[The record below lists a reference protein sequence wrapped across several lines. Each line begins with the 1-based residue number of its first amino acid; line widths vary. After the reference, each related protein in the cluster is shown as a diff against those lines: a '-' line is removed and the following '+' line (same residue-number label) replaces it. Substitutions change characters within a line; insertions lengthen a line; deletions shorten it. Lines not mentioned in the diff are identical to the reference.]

1 MTAKKKKPAIT
12 PPPEEAAIVDF
23 LNGKE
28 ATTTETSITGVLVEE
43 ESATKEPS
51 KKPKKEIELLNPSKL
66 DGKLKSLSKEGL
78 ADAWEQ
84 LDNFSII
91 VKWKIARLL
100 KDKFKSTKAYGAF
113 LEKLRNDKP
122 DHALCLVTQPTLNR
136 YATAAK
142 FCEDF
147 NIEDAQAISIG
158 PTIVYELAKPAN
170 RKTVTQEFLEENVF
184 NQTLTVE
191 SVKQLFKPKEEE
203 PQEPKQT
210 PAETKKEPP
219 ASKIAALSASDEETL
234 NIVIGNEPVRVNL
247 TGISDLHLILELS
260 GRDASELD
268 DKEKLSEIMG
278 FVKRYKL
285 TPELLIELFEL
296 CIESLRPEQE

>member
-28 ATTTETSITGVLVEE
+28 ATATEISITGVLVEE

-203 PQEPKQT
+203 SQEPKQT
-210 PAETKKEPP
+210 PT

-234 NIVIGNEPVRVNL
+234 NVVMGNEPVRVNL

-268 DKEKLSEIMG
+268 NEEKLSEIMG

-285 TPELLIELFEL
+285 TPELLIKLFEV

>member
-12 PPPEEAAIVDF
+12 PPPEEAAILDF
-23 LNGKE
+23 LNGTE
-28 ATTTETSITGVLVEE
+28 ATTTEISITGVLVEE
-43 ESATKEPS
+43 ESAIKKAS

-78 ADAWEQ
+78 VDVWGQ

-100 KDKFKSTKAYGAF
+100 KDKFKSTKAHGAF

-170 RKTVTQEFLEENVF
+170 KKTVTQAFLEENVF

-191 SVKQLFKPKEEE
+191 SVKQLFNPKEESTE
-203 PQEPKQT
+203 T
-210 PAETKKEPP
+210 LAEIKKEPA
-219 ASKIAALSASDEETL
+219 ASKIAALSAFDEETL
-234 NIVIGNEPVRVNL
+234 NIVMGNEPVRVNL

-260 GRDASELD
+260 GRDASELV
-268 DKEKLSEIMG
+268 DKEKLSEILG

-285 TPELLIELFEL
+285 TSELLIELFEL

>member
-12 PPPEEAAIVDF
+12 PPEEEAAIVDF

-28 ATTTETSITGVLVEE
+28 ATTTETAITGVLVEE
-43 ESATKEPS
+43 GSATKEPS

-78 ADAWEQ
+78 ADVWKQ

-170 RKTVTQEFLEENVF
+170 RKTVTLKFLEENVF
-184 NQTLTVE
+184 NQTLTVV

-203 PQEPKQT
+203 PPEPKKT
-210 PAETKKEPP
+210 LAETKKEPL
-219 ASKIAALSASDEETL
+219 ASKIAALSASDEEIL
-234 NIVIGNEPVRVNL
+234 NVVMGNEPVKVNL

-268 DKEKLSEIMG
+268 DEEKLSEIMS

-296 CIESLRPEQE
+296 CIKSLRAEQE